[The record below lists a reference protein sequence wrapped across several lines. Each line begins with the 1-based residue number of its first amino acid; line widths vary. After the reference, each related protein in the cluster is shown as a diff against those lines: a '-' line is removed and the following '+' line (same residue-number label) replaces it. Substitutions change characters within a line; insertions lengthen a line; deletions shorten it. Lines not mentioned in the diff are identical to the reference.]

1 MDNMTIIIGRVKTS
15 RIEEI
20 YFLSCVFG
28 WEDGKVE
35 RCKFPLFGWEKKNE
49 RMKNVTGIN
58 LLSSPKTIVWFK
70 KKKEKRKKKKEIQKK
85 RM

>member
-35 RCKFPLFGWEKKNE
+35 RCKFPLFGWEKKRENE
-49 RMKNVTGIN
+49 KCNWYKFTLKSQNYRLIQ
-58 LLSSPKTIVWFK
+58 
-70 KKKEKRKKKKEIQKK
+70 KEKRKKKKEIQKK